1 VPHVAAQDAG
11 DAANRRD
18 TCFETGMSRGLIRS
32 LLVALLVASGVA
44 QTVHGGSNPNDTT
57 TPPILQRFLSL
68 DSARVTAYR
77 ALRHLD
83 ARNERMDKTAWMD
96 VWTEA
101 DREGGFKYTVVAE
114 GGSGYIRSKV
124 FRASLEKER
133 EMYAS
138 GDPSR
143 AALTTDNY
151 VFEDEGTGLDGLS
164 ALAVTP
170 RRKDVLLIDGSIF
183 LNPKDGDLVR
193 IEGRLAKAP
202 SFWVQ
207 RVQVVRSFQ
216 RIAGVRMP
224 IATEAV
230 ANIRLAGRATF
241 HMTYEYESVNGQQ
254 VGTPE
259 ARLARAGTPLQSR

>member
-1 VPHVAAQDAG
+1 MP
-11 DAANRRD
+11 
-18 TCFETGMSRGLIRS
+18 RGLIRS
-32 LLVALLVASGVA
+32 LLIALLAAPVI
-44 QTVHGGSNPNDTT
+44 VHGVHGASDPNNTA
-57 TPPILQRFLSL
+57 TPLVLQRFLSL
-68 DSARVTAYR
+68 DSPPATAYR
-77 ALRHLD
+77 ALRRLD
-83 ARNERMDKTAWMD
+83 ARNEGLDKTAWMD

-124 FRASLEKER
+124 FLASLEKER

-143 AALTTDNY
+143 AALTPDNY
-151 VFEDEGTGLDGLS
+151 VFEDEGAALDGLS

-170 RRKDVLLIDGSIF
+170 RRKDVLLVDGSIF

-202 SFWVQ
+202 SFWVRQ
-207 RVQVVRSFQ
+207 VQIVRSYQ
-216 RIAGVRMP
+216 RIAGARMP
-224 IATEAV
+224 VATEAV

-241 HMTYEYESVNGQQ
+241 RMTYEYEMVNGRQ

-259 ARLARAGTPLQSR
+259 PRLAKADSAPQNR

>member
-1 VPHVAAQDAG
+1 MP
-11 DAANRRD
+11 
-18 TCFETGMSRGLIRS
+18 RGLIRS
-32 LLVALLVASGVA
+32 LLITLLAVPVV
-44 QTVHGGSNPNDTT
+44 VHGGSNPNDAG
-57 TPPILQRFLSL
+57 TPEVLQRFLSL
-68 DSARVTAYR
+68 DSTRTPAYR

-101 DREGGFKYTVVAE
+101 DGEGGFTYTVVAE

-124 FRASLEKER
+124 FRTSLEKER

-138 GDPSR
+138 GDSSR
-143 AALTTDNY
+143 AALTPDNY
-151 VFEDEGTGLDGLS
+151 VFADEGTAFDGLS
-164 ALAVTP
+164 ALGVTP

-183 LNPKDGDLVR
+183 LNPQDGDLVR

-207 RVQVVRSFQ
+207 RVQIVRSYA
-216 RIAGVRMP
+216 RIAGARMP
-224 IATEAV
+224 VATKAV

-241 HMTYEYESVNGQQ
+241 QMTYDYASVNGRQ

-259 ARLARAGTPLQSR
+259 PRLAKSEPRLQDR

>member
-1 VPHVAAQDAG
+1 MP
-11 DAANRRD
+11 
-18 TCFETGMSRGLIRS
+18 RGLIRS
-32 LLVALLVASGVA
+32 LLIALLVAPAVVHP
-44 QTVHGGSNPNDTT
+44 VHGGSNPNDTP
-57 TPPILQRFLSL
+57 TPVLLQRFLAL
-68 DSARVTAYR
+68 DSSRVTAYR

-114 GGSGYIRSKV
+114 GGSGLIRSKV

-151 VFEDEGTGLDGLS
+151 MFQDEGTALDGLS

-207 RVQVVRSFQ
+207 RVRIVRSFQ
-216 RIAGVRMP
+216 RIAGERMP
-224 IATEAV
+224 VATEAV
-230 ANIRLAGRATF
+230 ADIRLAGRATF
-241 HMTYEYESVNGQQ
+241 RMTYEYESVNGQR
-254 VGTPE
+254 VGAPE
-259 ARLARAGTPLQSR
+259 AHLAQAEAGSPLHSR

>member
-1 VPHVAAQDAG
+1 
-11 DAANRRD
+11 
-18 TCFETGMSRGLIRS
+18 MSRGLIRS
-32 LLVALLVASGVA
+32 LLFALLAAPVLLHAGA
-44 QTVHGGSNPNDTT
+44 EPNNTA
-57 TPPILQRFLSL
+57 TPVVLQRFLSL
-68 DSARVTAYR
+68 DSARTPAYR

-83 ARNERMDKTAWMD
+83 ARNDGMAKTAWMD

-101 DREGGFKYTVVAE
+101 DGEGGFEYTVVAE

-133 EMYAS
+133 EMYVS

-151 VFEDEGTGLDGLS
+151 VFEDQGRATDGLS

-183 LNPKDGDLVR
+183 LNPADGDLVR
-193 IEGRLAKAP
+193 LEGRLAKAP

-207 RVQVVRSFQ
+207 RVQVVRSYQ
-216 RIAGVRMP
+216 RIAGARMP
-224 IATEAV
+224 VATEAV

-241 HMTYEYESVNGQQ
+241 RMTYEYETVDGRA
-254 VGTPE
+254 VGTP
-259 ARLARAGTPLQSR
+259 APRLAKADAAPQDR